1 MSKKKS
7 APFLREIGSH
17 IRNCREERRIPR
29 KSFAHSLQ
37 ISPQQLSNIEN
48 GNINDIGIVR
58 IAEIA
63 HILSIDFLEIVRM
76 FKK

>member
-1 MSKKKS
+1 MSQKKS
-7 APFLREIGSH
+7 RPFLREIGSH

-37 ISPQQLSNIEN
+37 ITPQQLSNIEN
-48 GNINDIGIVR
+48 GNISDIGIIR
-58 IAEIA
+58 IVEIA
-63 HILSIDFLEIVRM
+63 HILRVDFLEIVSM